1 MLTKFELQLK
11 NKKKIMIKVA
21 IALGILV
28 SAAVIMK
35 KKDMS
40 YRQSILKS
48 IYPMIMRSTNAS
60 GKKKLLENKNG
71 AMPASSIYDVK
82 ATTIDGSPFNFSE
95 LKGKKIL
102 IVNTASD
109 CGYTGQYEALEKLYQ
124 QYKGQLVVI
133 GFPANDFK
141 EQEKSDNQNIAAFC
155 KKNYGVSFPLMEKSI
170 VIKKNYQNLVYK
182 WLSDPSLN
190 GWCNQEPA
198 WNFCKYLINE
208 QGVLVNYFPMTIDPL
223 DPLVIAAI
231 EKK

>member
-1 MLTKFELQLK
+1 
-11 NKKKIMIKVA
+11 MIKVA
-21 IALGILV
+21 IAFGILV
-28 SAAVIMK
+28 SAAVLMK

-48 IYPMIMRSTNAS
+48 IYPMIMWSTHSN
-60 GKKKLLENKNG
+60 GKKQSLENKNG
-71 AMPASSIYDVK
+71 ATPSMSFYDLTMI
-82 ATTIDGSPFNFSE
+82 AIDGTPFNFSN
-95 LKGKKIL
+95 LKGKKIM

-109 CGYTGQYEALEKLYQ
+109 CGYTGQYEALEKLQQ
-124 QYKGQLVVI
+124 QYKDQLVVI

-170 VIKKNYQNLVYK
+170 VIKKNHQNLVHK
-182 WLSDPSLN
+182 WLSDMTLN

-223 DPLVIAAI
+223 DPSVIAAI

>member
-1 MLTKFELQLK
+1 
-11 NKKKIMIKVA
+11 MIKVA
-21 IALGILV
+21 IAFGILV
-28 SAAVIMK
+28 SAAVLMK

-48 IYPMIMRSTNAS
+48 IYPMIMWSTHSN
-60 GKKKLLENKNG
+60 GKKQSLENKNG
-71 AMPASSIYDVK
+71 ATPAMSFYDLTMI
-82 ATTIDGSPFNFSE
+82 AIDGTPFNFSN
-95 LKGKKIL
+95 LKGKKIM

-109 CGYTGQYEALEKLYQ
+109 CGYTGQYEALEKLQQ
-124 QYKGQLVVI
+124 QYKDQLVVI

-170 VIKKNYQNLVYK
+170 VIKKNHQNLVHK
-182 WLSDPSLN
+182 WLSDMSLN

-208 QGVLVNYFPMTIDPL
+208 QGILVNYFPMTIDPL
-223 DPLVIAAI
+223 DPSVISAI

>member
-1 MLTKFELQLK
+1 
-11 NKKKIMIKVA
+11 
-21 IALGILV
+21 
-28 SAAVIMK
+28 MK

-48 IYPMIMRSTNAS
+48 IYPMIMWSTHSN
-60 GKKKLLENKNG
+60 GKKQTLENKNG
-71 AMPASSIYDVK
+71 VTPSMSFYDLTMT
-82 ATTIDGSPFNFSE
+82 AIDGTPFNFSNV
-95 LKGKKIL
+95 KGKKIL

-109 CGYTGQYEALEKLYQ
+109 CGYTGQYEALEQLQ
-124 QYKGQLVVI
+124 QKYKDQLVVI

-141 EQEKSDNQNIAAFC
+141 GQEKSDNQNIAAFC

-170 VIKKNYQNLVYK
+170 VIKKNQQNLVHK

>member
-1 MLTKFELQLK
+1 
-11 NKKKIMIKVA
+11 MIKVA
-21 IALGILV
+21 IAFGILV
-28 SAAVIMK
+28 SAAVLMK

-48 IYPMIMRSTNAS
+48 IYPMIMWSTHSS
-60 GKKKLLENKNG
+60 GKKQSLENKNG
-71 AMPASSIYDVK
+71 ATPAMSFYDLTMI
-82 ATTIDGSPFNFSE
+82 AIDGTPFNFSN
-95 LKGKKIL
+95 LKGKKIM

-109 CGYTGQYEALEKLYQ
+109 CGYTGQYEALEKLQQ
-124 QYKGQLVVI
+124 QYKDHLVVI

-170 VIKKNYQNLVYK
+170 VIKKNHQNLVHK
-182 WLSDPSLN
+182 WLSDMSLN

-223 DPLVIAAI
+223 DPSVIAAI

>member
-1 MLTKFELQLK
+1 
-11 NKKKIMIKVA
+11 MIKVA
-21 IALGILV
+21 IAFGILV
-28 SAAVIMK
+28 SAAVLMK

-48 IYPMIMRSTNAS
+48 IYPMIMWSTHSS
-60 GKKKLLENKNG
+60 GKKQSLENKNG
-71 AMPASSIYDVK
+71 ATPAMSFYDLTMI
-82 ATTIDGSPFNFSE
+82 AIDGTPFNFSN
-95 LKGKKIL
+95 LKGKKIM

-109 CGYTGQYEALEKLYQ
+109 CGYTGQYEALEKLQQ
-124 QYKGQLVVI
+124 QYKDQLVVI

-170 VIKKNYQNLVYK
+170 VIKKNHQNLVHK
-182 WLSDPSLN
+182 WLSDMSLN

-223 DPLVIAAI
+223 DPSVIAAI

>member
-1 MLTKFELQLK
+1 
-11 NKKKIMIKVA
+11 MIKVA
-21 IALGILV
+21 IAFGILV
-28 SAAVIMK
+28 SAAVLMK

-48 IYPMIMRSTNAS
+48 IYPMIMWSTHSS
-60 GKKKLLENKNG
+60 GKKQSLENKNG
-71 AMPASSIYDVK
+71 ATPAMSFYDLTMI
-82 ATTIDGSPFNFSE
+82 AIDGTPFNFSN
-95 LKGKKIL
+95 LKGKKIM

-109 CGYTGQYEALEKLYQ
+109 CGYTGQYEALEKLQQ
-124 QYKGQLVVI
+124 QYKDHLVVI

-170 VIKKNYQNLVYK
+170 VIKKNHQNLVHK
-182 WLSDPSLN
+182 WLSNMSLN

-223 DPLVIAAI
+223 DPSVIAAI

>member
-1 MLTKFELQLK
+1 
-11 NKKKIMIKVA
+11 
-21 IALGILV
+21 
-28 SAAVIMK
+28 MK

-48 IYPMIMRSTNAS
+48 IYPMIMWSTHSN
-60 GKKKLLENKNG
+60 GKKQSLENKNG
-71 AMPASSIYDVK
+71 ATPAMSFYDLTMI
-82 ATTIDGSPFNFSE
+82 AIDGTPFNFSN
-95 LKGKKIL
+95 LKGKKIM

-109 CGYTGQYEALEKLYQ
+109 CGYTGQYEALEKLQQ
-124 QYKGQLVVI
+124 QYKEQLVVI

-170 VIKKNYQNLVYK
+170 VIKKNHQNLVHK
-182 WLSDPSLN
+182 WLSNMSLN

-208 QGVLVNYFPMTIDPL
+208 QGILVNYFPMTIDPL
-223 DPLVIAAI
+223 DPSVIAAI

>member
-1 MLTKFELQLK
+1 
-11 NKKKIMIKVA
+11 MIKVA
-21 IALGILV
+21 IAFGILV
-28 SAAVIMK
+28 SAAVLMK

-48 IYPMIMRSTNAS
+48 IYPMIMWSTHSN
-60 GKKKLLENKNG
+60 GKKQSLENKNG
-71 AMPASSIYDVK
+71 ATPAMSFYDLTMT
-82 ATTIDGSPFNFSE
+82 AIDGTPFNFSN
-95 LKGKKIL
+95 LKGKKIM

-109 CGYTGQYEALEKLYQ
+109 CGYTGQYEALEKLQQ
-124 QYKGQLVVI
+124 QYKEQLVVI

-170 VIKKNYQNLVYK
+170 VIKKNHQNLVHK
-182 WLSDPSLN
+182 WLSNMSLN

>member
-1 MLTKFELQLK
+1 
-11 NKKKIMIKVA
+11 MIKVA
-21 IALGILV
+21 IAFGILV
-28 SAAVIMK
+28 SAAVLMK

-48 IYPMIMRSTNAS
+48 IYPLIMWSTNS
-60 GKKKLLENKNG
+60 NGKKQLLENKNG
-71 AMPASSIYDVK
+71 ATASMSFYDLNMN
-82 ATTIDGSPFNFSE
+82 AIDGTPFNFSN

-109 CGYTGQYEALEKLYQ
+109 CGYTGQYEALEKLQQ
-124 QYKGQLVVI
+124 QYKEQLVVI

-141 EQEKSDNQNIAAFC
+141 GQEKSDNQNIAAFC

-170 VIKKNYQNLVYK
+170 VIKKNQQNLVHK

>member
-1 MLTKFELQLK
+1 
-11 NKKKIMIKVA
+11 MIKVA

-28 SAAVIMK
+28 TAAVLMK

-48 IYPMIMRSTNAS
+48 IYPMIMWSTHSN
-60 GKKKLLENKNG
+60 GKKQSLENKNG
-71 AMPASSIYDVK
+71 ATPSMSFYDLTMT
-82 ATTIDGSPFNFSE
+82 AIDGTPFNFSNV
-95 LKGKKIL
+95 KGKKIL

-109 CGYTGQYEALEKLYQ
+109 CGYTGQYEALEQLQ
-124 QYKGQLVVI
+124 QKYKDQLVVL

-141 EQEKSDNQNIAAFC
+141 GQEKSDNQNIAAFC

-170 VIKKNYQNLVYK
+170 VIKNNQQNLVHK

-190 GWCNQEPA
+190 GWCSQEPA

>member
-1 MLTKFELQLK
+1 
-11 NKKKIMIKVA
+11 MIKVA
-21 IALGILV
+21 IAFGILV
-28 SAAVIMK
+28 SAAVLMK

-48 IYPMIMRSTNAS
+48 IYPLIMWSTNS
-60 GKKKLLENKNG
+60 NGKKQLLENKNG
-71 AMPASSIYDVK
+71 ATASMSFYDLNMN
-82 ATTIDGSPFNFSE
+82 AIDGTPFNFSN

-109 CGYTGQYEALEKLYQ
+109 CGYTGQYEALEKLQQ
-124 QYKGQLVVI
+124 QYKEQLVVI

-141 EQEKSDNQNIAAFC
+141 GQEKSDNQNIAAFC

-170 VIKKNYQNLVYK
+170 VIKKNQQNLVHK

-190 GWCNQEPA
+190 GWCNQEPV

>member
-1 MLTKFELQLK
+1 
-11 NKKKIMIKVA
+11 MIKVA
-21 IALGILV
+21 IAFGILV
-28 SAAVIMK
+28 SAAVLMK

-48 IYPMIMRSTNAS
+48 IYPMIMWSTHSN
-60 GKKKLLENKNG
+60 GKKQSLENKNG
-71 AMPASSIYDVK
+71 ATPAMSFYDLTMI
-82 ATTIDGSPFNFSE
+82 AIDGTPFNFSN
-95 LKGKKIL
+95 LKGKKIM

-109 CGYTGQYEALEKLYQ
+109 CGYTGQYEALEKLQQ
-124 QYKGQLVVI
+124 QYKDHLVVI

-170 VIKKNYQNLVYK
+170 VIKKNHQNLVHK
-182 WLSDPSLN
+182 WLSDMSLN

-223 DPLVIAAI
+223 DPSVIAAI

>member
-1 MLTKFELQLK
+1 
-11 NKKKIMIKVA
+11 MIKVA
-21 IALGILV
+21 IAFGILV
-28 SAAVIMK
+28 SAAVLMK

-48 IYPMIMRSTNAS
+48 IYPLIMWSTNS
-60 GKKKLLENKNG
+60 NGKKQLLENKNG
-71 AMPASSIYDVK
+71 ATASMSFYDLNMN
-82 ATTIDGSPFNFSE
+82 AIDGTPFNFSN

-109 CGYTGQYEALEKLYQ
+109 CGYTGQYEALEKLQQ
-124 QYKGQLVVI
+124 QYKEQLVVI

-141 EQEKSDNQNIAAFC
+141 GQEKSDNQNIAAFC

-170 VIKKNYQNLVYK
+170 VIKKNQQNLVHK
-182 WLSDPSLN
+182 WLSDLSLN
-190 GWCNQEPA
+190 GWCNQEPV